1 MKAIWAIAI
10 NTFREVVRNRI
21 FFVLILIACGL
32 TSLVLAMGSVSLN
45 QEKRVV
51 IDLGLFLISTL
62 TVVMSILLSGSMVH
76 KELERK
82 TIYTILSKP
91 IHRYEFLLGKYVGN
105 VLISG
110 LMVAVLGSL
119 LAGCLVFVGGAL
131 TATYAY
137 AVWFVWVEVMV
148 ITAVSIF
155 FISFSSPILSG
166 SLALGVFIT
175 GRFVPTL
182 LAFKFEDAQAEFGTL
197 EDLVHLFARIVPDLS
212 LFNLTPNLVYDLPTT
227 FGFVRD
233 ASLSGFAYIG
243 ICLCLASVFFGR
255 RDLT

>member
-21 FFVLILIACGL
+21 FFVLILLACGL

-91 IHRYEFLLGKYVGN
+91 IHRYEFLLGKYMGN
-105 VLISG
+105 VLTSG
-110 LMVAVLGSL
+110 VMVGVLGSL
-119 LAGCLVFVGGAL
+119 LAGCLVFVGGEI
-131 TATYAY
+131 TPTYLY
-137 AVWFVWVEVMV
+137 AIWFIWVEVMIV
-148 ITAVSIF
+148 TAVSLF

-166 SLALGVFIT
+166 SLAIGVFIT

-182 LAFKFEDAQAEFGTL
+182 LAFKFEESAGELQLL
-197 EDLVHLFARIVPDLS
+197 EDFVHIFARVVPDLS
-212 LFNLTPNLVYDLPTT
+212 LFNLTPNLVYDMPTS
-227 FGFVRD
+227 FAFVRD
-233 ASLSGFAYIG
+233 ASLSGFAYVG
-243 ICLCLASVFFGR
+243 LCLCLASVFFGR

>member
-21 FFVLILIACGL
+21 FFVLILLACGL

-91 IHRYEFLLGKYVGN
+91 IQRYDFLVGQYLGNELTSGVMVG
-105 VLISG
+105 
-110 LMVAVLGSL
+110 VLGTL
-119 LAGCLVFVGGAL
+119 LAGCLVFVGEKL
-131 TATYAY
+131 PKHMYAI
-137 AVWFVWVEVMV
+137 WFIWVEAMV
-148 ITAVSIF
+148 VTAASLF

-166 SLALGVFIT
+166 SLAIGVFIT
-175 GRFVPTL
+175 CGLYPPCWRLNSRVCR
-182 LAFKFEDAQAEFGTL
+182 AAIA
-197 EDLVHLFARIVPDLS
+197 
-212 LFNLTPNLVYDLPTT
+212 
-227 FGFVRD
+227 
-233 ASLSGFAYIG
+233 
-243 ICLCLASVFFGR
+243 
-255 RDLT
+255 